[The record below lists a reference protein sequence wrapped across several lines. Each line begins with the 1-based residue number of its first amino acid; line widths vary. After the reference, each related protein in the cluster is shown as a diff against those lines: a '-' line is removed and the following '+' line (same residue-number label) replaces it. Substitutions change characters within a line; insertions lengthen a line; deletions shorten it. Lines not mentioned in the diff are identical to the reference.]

1 MKISLNELVALYH
14 VLSYISVKD
23 LLTHAMNDIDDST
36 TLSKDNASIL
46 FYAIH
51 TYLM

>member
-1 MKISLNELVALYH
+1 MKLALSELVALYH

-23 LLTHAMNDIDDST
+23 LLTHAMNDMDNST
-36 TLSKDNASIL
+36 VLSKDNASIL

-51 TYLM
+51 TYLI